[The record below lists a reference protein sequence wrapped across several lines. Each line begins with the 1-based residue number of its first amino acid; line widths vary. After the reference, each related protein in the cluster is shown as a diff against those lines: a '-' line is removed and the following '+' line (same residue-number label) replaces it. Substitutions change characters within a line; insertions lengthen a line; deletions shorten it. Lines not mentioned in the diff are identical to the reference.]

1 MLRVVARPWCD
12 RVLTADLGWQ
22 RSGADSDTSEL
33 LRKRID
39 QVILRNSQA
48 VHSFFCEI
56 LEAYCESLFLGSG

>member
-1 MLRVVARPWCD
+1 MLRCRVVGSREGHMLRVVARPWCD

-39 QVILRNSQA
+39 QVILRNSP
-48 VHSFFCEI
+48 
-56 LEAYCESLFLGSG
+56 